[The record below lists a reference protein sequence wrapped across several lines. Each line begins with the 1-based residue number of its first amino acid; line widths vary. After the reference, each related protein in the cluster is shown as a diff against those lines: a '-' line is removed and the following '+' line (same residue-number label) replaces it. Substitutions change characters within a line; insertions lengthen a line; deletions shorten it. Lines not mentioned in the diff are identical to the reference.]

1 MRIEI
6 PVLDY
11 CRGIGFRPLTEKAPW
26 ERIWIPQFMRKH
38 PSSKITSRADW
49 SFIFVSQFECPSV
62 YCRRIVVGFDV
73 PDFDPLIQ
81 ISTDVDS
88 TFRESPQ
95 LVALLKEMKVGLD
108 AVRSKVQALTV
119 KVDDVL

>member
-1 MRIEI
+1 MFLI
-6 PVLDY
+6 
-11 CRGIGFRPLTEKAPW
+11 
-26 ERIWIPQFMRKH
+26 
-38 PSSKITSRADW
+38 
-49 SFIFVSQFECPSV
+49 
-62 YCRRIVVGFDV
+62 
-73 PDFDPLIQ
+73 DPLIQ